1 MSNTELSTAPRM
13 SGLVVRSLTVALVL
27 TAIILATFGPRG
39 LTQLWQAL
47 SAARLHAPRVDL
59 LASAP
64 LAIKVHLGTVL
75 AALALATWQMVG
87 LKGRATHRI
96 VGWTLAVLLLTT
108 AVTSLFIHDPR
119 GGLFN
124 PFQIFS
130 VWTLIVVP
138 VALFA
143 ARRHNVR
150 FHARAM
156 AGLYF
161 GGMIFAGMLT
171 FLPGR
176 LMWRV
181 FFG

>member
-1 MSNTELSTAPRM
+1 MSNPELSTAPRM
-13 SGLVVRSLTVALVL
+13 SGLVVRSLSVALIV
-27 TAIILATFGPRG
+27 TAIILAMFGPKG
-39 LTQLWQAL
+39 LPQLWQVL
-47 SAARLHAPRVDL
+47 STARLHAPRVEL

-64 LAIKVHLGTVL
+64 LAIRIHLATVV

-87 LKGRATHRI
+87 PKGRMTHRI
-96 VGWTLAVLLLTT
+96 VGWTLAVLLLIT

-130 VWTLIVVP
+130 VWTLIIVP

-150 FHARAM
+150 SHARAM

-161 GGMIFAGMLT
+161 GGMVFAGLLT

-176 LMWRV
+176 MMWRV